1 MRPQELKQAPGALV
15 QNGPFEA
22 RPAAGGRVRLQR
34 RADKA
39 ARTAFLRH

>member
-22 RPAAGGRVRLQR
+22 RPAADGRVHLQR
-34 RADKA
+34 RADEA
-39 ARTAFLRH
+39 AHTAFLQH